1 MAVGLVEKVKEFHI
15 VQASLED
22 LGSILVIEKD
32 SFSVPWS
39 QKAFEAELVGNEFST
54 TMVARDGTL
63 HEGRGPIL
71 AYYCIWV
78 VFEELRFLTLAV
90 HPAFRR
96 QNIGSRLVVHALHL
110 GVSKGTRRALLEV
123 RESNQ
128 AARSLYEK
136 FGFQHYGTRKS
147 YYTNPDE
154 DAILMT
160 LDPLLVS
167 AE

>member
-1 MAVGLVEKVKEFHI
+1 MGLLEKVKEFHI

-22 LGSILVIEKD
+22 LEPILAIEKA

-39 QKAFEAELVGNEFST
+39 RKAFEAELIGNDFSV

-63 HEGRGPIL
+63 HESHGPIL
-71 AYYCIWV
+71 AYYCIWI

-90 HPAFRR
+90 HPASRR
-96 QNIGSRLVVHALHL
+96 QRIASRLVVHALHL
-110 GVSKGTRRALLEV
+110 GLSKGTRRALLEV
-123 RESNQ
+123 RESNRD
-128 AARSLYEK
+128 ARGLYEK

-154 DAILMT
+154 DAILMS

-167 AE
+167 TE